1 MVRSL
6 SAVVVMLLVGCGSAT
21 AADAGARAPAVP
33 DATRSTLEV
42 SKTTAL
48 ADRSDTI
55 TITVTVRDATGAPVP
70 RPQVSV
76 TASGRGTPVDA
87 SGSAGDDGVLTVS
100 LRSNVAE
107 VRTVSATVTGP
118 TGEVVLDA
126 KPVVTFLAG
135 PLAGVRFSVQP
146 TQGRVGVALSPAV
159 ELVALDA
166 NDNPVSSSPVTV
178 ALRLVR
184 TPGGVLAG
192 GAARPIVDGG
202 VTFEGLIIDRPQT
215 GVALRAEASNGAATE
230 SMTFDVVP

>member
-21 AADAGARAPAVP
+21 GADAGARAPAP

-146 TQGRVGVALSPAV
+146 TQGRVGVALSPAI
-159 ELVALDA
+159 ELVAFDA
-166 NDNPVSSSPVTV
+166 NDNPVSSSTVTV